1 MTMLLY
7 HKKKICWKQKKL
19 ETKEDLNNIQ
29 NIKMR
34 NIKEFTYSIS
44 EKIKAHIKNAKNIIE
59 PKGEDPSIINNCSYV
74 VFLT

>member
-1 MTMLLY
+1 
-7 HKKKICWKQKKL
+7 
-19 ETKEDLNNIQ
+19 
-29 NIKMR
+29 MR